1 MERDMKKIIETL
13 QSHEADNALINDVL
27 VMILN
32 NQIQSTKTTK
42 NCLLEIKE
50 NIESER
56 TNKNKAIE
64 IIKDFVVDL
73 KNLVGLI
80 QKGMILNLPYAS
92 YACGGNITFTPYL
105 MLN

>member
-32 NQIQSTKTTK
+32 NQIQSTRTTK

-50 NIESER
+50 NIE
-56 TNKNKAIE
+56 A
-64 IIKDFVVDL
+64 
-73 KNLVGLI
+73 
-80 QKGMILNLPYAS
+80 
-92 YACGGNITFTPYL
+92 
-105 MLN
+105 

>member
-13 QSHEADNALINDVL
+13 QAHEADNALINDVL

-32 NQIQSTKTTK
+32 NQIQSAKTTK

-50 NIESER
+50 NIEAER

-64 IIKDFVVDL
+64 IIKDFVVDIAER
-73 KNLVGLI
+73 LI
-80 QKGMILNLPYAS
+80 VLERKL
-92 YACGGNITFTPYL
+92 
-105 MLN
+105 

>member
-50 NIESER
+50 NIEAER

-64 IIKDFVVDL
+64 IIKDFVVDIAERL
-73 KNLVGLI
+73 TVLEK
-80 QKGMILNLPYAS
+80 KS
-92 YACGGNITFTPYL
+92 
-105 MLN
+105 

>member
-1 MERDMKKIIETL
+1 MMERDMKKIIETL
-13 QSHEADNALINDVL
+13 QAHEADNALINDVL

-32 NQIQSTKTTK
+32 NQIQATKTTK

-64 IIKDFVVDL
+64 IIKDFIVDMAER
-73 KNLVGLI
+73 LI
-80 QKGMILNLPYAS
+80 VLEKKL
-92 YACGGNITFTPYL
+92 
-105 MLN
+105 

>member
-50 NIESER
+50 NIASER

-64 IIKDFVVDL
+64 IIKDFVVDIAERL
-73 KNLVGLI
+73 TVLEKKL
-80 QKGMILNLPYAS
+80 
-92 YACGGNITFTPYL
+92 
-105 MLN
+105 

>member
-13 QSHEADNALINDVL
+13 QAHEADNALINDVL

-32 NQIQSTKTTK
+32 NQIQSAKTTK

-50 NIESER
+50 NIEAER

-64 IIKDFVVDL
+64 LIKDFVVDIAER
-73 KNLVGLI
+73 LI
-80 QKGMILNLPYAS
+80 VLEKKL
-92 YACGGNITFTPYL
+92 
-105 MLN
+105 

>member
-1 MERDMKKIIETL
+1 MKKIIETL

-27 VMILN
+27 VMLLN
-32 NQIQSTKTTK
+32 NQIQSAKATK

-64 IIKDFVVDL
+64 IIKDFVVDIAER
-73 KNLVGLI
+73 LI
-80 QKGMILNLPYAS
+80 VLEKKL
-92 YACGGNITFTPYL
+92 
-105 MLN
+105 

>member
-1 MERDMKKIIETL
+1 MERDLQKVLETL
-13 QSHEADNALINDVL
+13 KSHEADNALINDVL

-56 TNKNKAIE
+56 TNNNKAIE
-64 IIKDFVVDL
+64 IIKDFVVDIAER
-73 KNLVGLI
+73 LI
-80 QKGMILNLPYAS
+80 VLERKL
-92 YACGGNITFTPYL
+92 
-105 MLN
+105 

>member
-13 QSHEADNALINDVL
+13 QAHEADNALINDVL

-64 IIKDFVVDL
+64 IIKDFVVDIAER
-73 KNLVGLI
+73 LVVLE
-80 QKGMILNLPYAS
+80 KKL
-92 YACGGNITFTPYL
+92 
-105 MLN
+105 

>member
-32 NQIQSTKTTK
+32 NQIQATKTTK

-50 NIESER
+50 NIEAER

-64 IIKDFVVDL
+64 IIKDFVVDIAERL
-73 KNLVGLI
+73 LVLE
-80 QKGMILNLPYAS
+80 KKL
-92 YACGGNITFTPYL
+92 
-105 MLN
+105 

>member
-13 QSHEADNALINDVL
+13 QAHEADNALINDVL

-32 NQIQSTKTTK
+32 NQIQSAKTTK

-50 NIESER
+50 NIEAER

-64 IIKDFVVDL
+64 LIKDFVVDIAERL
-73 KNLVGLI
+73 TVLEK
-80 QKGMILNLPYAS
+80 KS
-92 YACGGNITFTPYL
+92 
-105 MLN
+105 

>member
-1 MERDMKKIIETL
+1 MMERDMKKIIETL

-50 NIESER
+50 NIEAER

-64 IIKDFVVDL
+64 IIKDFVVDIAER
-73 KNLVGLI
+73 LI
-80 QKGMILNLPYAS
+80 VLEKKL
-92 YACGGNITFTPYL
+92 
-105 MLN
+105 

>member
-1 MERDMKKIIETL
+1 MMERDMKKIIETL
-13 QSHEADNALINDVL
+13 QAHEADNALINDVL

-32 NQIQSTKTTK
+32 NQIQATKTTK

-64 IIKDFVVDL
+64 IIKDFIVDIAER
-73 KNLVGLI
+73 LI
-80 QKGMILNLPYAS
+80 VLERKL
-92 YACGGNITFTPYL
+92 
-105 MLN
+105 

>member
-42 NCLLEIKE
+42 NCLLELKE
-50 NIESER
+50 NIEAER

-64 IIKDFVVDL
+64 IIKDFVVDIAER
-73 KNLVGLI
+73 LI
-80 QKGMILNLPYAS
+80 VLEKKL
-92 YACGGNITFTPYL
+92 
-105 MLN
+105 

>member
-1 MERDMKKIIETL
+1 MERDMEKIIETL
-13 QSHEADNALINDVL
+13 QAHEADNALINDVL

-32 NQIQSTKTTK
+32 NQIQSTRTTK

-56 TNKNKAIE
+56 TNNNKAIE

-73 KNLVGLI
+73 AERLI
-80 QKGMILNLPYAS
+80 ILEKKL
-92 YACGGNITFTPYL
+92 
-105 MLN
+105 

>member
-1 MERDMKKIIETL
+1 MERDMEKIIETL
-13 QSHEADNALINDVL
+13 QAHEADNALINDVL

-50 NIESER
+50 NIEAER

-73 KNLVGLI
+73 AERLI
-80 QKGMILNLPYAS
+80 VLEKKL
-92 YACGGNITFTPYL
+92 
-105 MLN
+105 

>member
-13 QSHEADNALINDVL
+13 QAHEADNALINDVL

-32 NQIQSTKTTK
+32 NQIQATKTTK

-64 IIKDFVVDL
+64 IIKDFVVDIAER
-73 KNLVGLI
+73 LI
-80 QKGMILNLPYAS
+80 VLEKKL
-92 YACGGNITFTPYL
+92 
-105 MLN
+105 

>member
-1 MERDMKKIIETL
+1 MERDIKKIIETL
-13 QSHEADNALINDVL
+13 QAHEADNALINDVL

-50 NIESER
+50 NIEAER

-64 IIKDFVVDL
+64 IIKDFVVDIAER
-73 KNLVGLI
+73 LI
-80 QKGMILNLPYAS
+80 VLERKL
-92 YACGGNITFTPYL
+92 
-105 MLN
+105 

>member
-13 QSHEADNALINDVL
+13 QAHEADNALINDVL

-42 NCLLEIKE
+42 NCLIEIKE
-50 NIESER
+50 NIEAER

-64 IIKDFVVDL
+64 IIKDFVVDIAER
-73 KNLVGLI
+73 LI
-80 QKGMILNLPYAS
+80 VLEKKL
-92 YACGGNITFTPYL
+92 
-105 MLN
+105 

>member
-13 QSHEADNALINDVL
+13 QAHEADNALINDVL
-27 VMILN
+27 VIILN

-64 IIKDFVVDL
+64 IIKDFVVDIAER
-73 KNLVGLI
+73 LVVLE
-80 QKGMILNLPYAS
+80 KKL
-92 YACGGNITFTPYL
+92 
-105 MLN
+105 

>member
-13 QSHEADNALINDVL
+13 QAHEADNALINDIL

-32 NQIQSTKTTK
+32 NQIQATKTTK

-64 IIKDFVVDL
+64 IIKDFVVDIAER
-73 KNLVGLI
+73 LI
-80 QKGMILNLPYAS
+80 VLERKL
-92 YACGGNITFTPYL
+92 
-105 MLN
+105 

>member
-1 MERDMKKIIETL
+1 MKKIIETL
-13 QSHEADNALINDVL
+13 QAHEADNALINDVL

-50 NIESER
+50 NIEAER

-64 IIKDFVVDL
+64 IIKDFVVDIAER
-73 KNLVGLI
+73 LI
-80 QKGMILNLPYAS
+80 VLEKKL
-92 YACGGNITFTPYL
+92 
-105 MLN
+105 

>member
-64 IIKDFVVDL
+64 IIKAFVVDIAER
-73 KNLVGLI
+73 LI
-80 QKGMILNLPYAS
+80 VLEKKL
-92 YACGGNITFTPYL
+92 
-105 MLN
+105 